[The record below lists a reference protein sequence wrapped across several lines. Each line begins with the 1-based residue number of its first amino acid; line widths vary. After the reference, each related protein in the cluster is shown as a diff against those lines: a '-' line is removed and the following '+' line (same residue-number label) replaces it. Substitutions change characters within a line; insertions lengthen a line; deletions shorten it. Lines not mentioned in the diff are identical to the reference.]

1 MEAKKMKILEA
12 LQMQPLSE
20 EEKASRHIL
29 GRLYGPIATTKEKT
43 RNGRGYNKE
52 LWEKALSDEIFREK
66 IANKSLFLE
75 LGHPLDREET
85 DMEKVCACIP
95 EMPKIVD
102 GDLYAYVDIL
112 DTNNGRL
119 LKTLCDYGFVPG
131 ISSRGSGDIMS
142 NDEVDPETFF
152 LETWDIVQLPAVK
165 KARLSV
171 CESLGKK
178 TLTMA
183 LRESLEKASAEEQA
197 EMKDTLNKLNI
208 SLSEEVDPEVPFA
221 PDPVEEDNTLLE
233 ETNGIEEGIFD
244 KFKKNKQIKSKRNE
258 LERRYGLYNRAGRM
272 VYGPFD
278 NEVLAELELK
288 DLTKFSD
295 ARFND
300 LSVKELTE
308 DDYKKYVK
316 ESLKE
321 AADDEAEVEETPET
335 ENEAYTVKEMI
346 KQLQDFD
353 DKLDLEFKPIVIE
366 DKEYEITALEFDDS
380 EEGKIVVNINYNI
393 PEVEET
399 EEEDNKL
406 PEEENPEVEIE
417 VSSEEEPAP
426 EGEVE
431 KSEEAVDDGD
441 DEVFESLKE
450 MVRQKDLLENEVRD
464 LKNQKTVSD
473 AEVKGLK
480 EELERYKSGFMRV
493 SELASKSTTLSKEVK
508 SLKEQLE
515 VKTSKINDL
524 QAKIKTHTSLTESVN
539 ANEAKVK
546 SLTERLVAVQT
557 AAEKSEEEL
566 RSKLEESR
574 KAVQQNANVAKKYK
588 AQYTAVLER
597 YIASKASMLG
607 VRPTDITS
615 RLGESY
621 TLDNIDKVCEDL
633 LDMGRPAFRLGLGQ
647 PKVKINE
654 SKVPAQKAQPLDPA
668 NGYEIDDD
676 LLILAGLK

>member
-1 MEAKKMKILEA
+1 MEAKKVKILEA

-165 KARLSV
+165 KARLAM
-171 CESLGKK
+171 CESLGNK

-183 LRESLEKASAEEQA
+183 LRESLEKASAEEQ
-197 EMKDTLNKLNI
+197 EEIKDTLSKLNI
-208 SLSEEVDPEVPFA
+208 TLGEEAVEPEDIRVVDEYS
-221 PDPVEEDNTLLE
+221 DLLLE
-233 ETNGIEEGIFD
+233 ETDEEEVVEDEAIEEEPIET
-244 KFKKNKQIKSKRNE
+244 SE
-258 LERRYGLYNRAGRM
+258 E
-272 VYGPFD
+272 
-278 NEVLAELELK
+278 
-288 DLTKFSD
+288 T
-295 ARFND
+295 
-300 LSVKELTE
+300 
-308 DDYKKYVK
+308 
-316 ESLKE
+316 
-321 AADDEAEVEETPET
+321 DEEEVEE
-335 ENEAYTVKEMI
+335 NNGYTVKALI
-346 KQLQDFD
+346 KSLEDYED
-353 DKLDLEFKPIVIE
+353 DLNIEFKPIVIDE
-366 DKEYEITALEFDDS
+366 KEYEITSLEFDDS
-380 EEGKIVVNINYNI
+380 EDGKVVVSIGYNL

-406 PEEENPEVEIE
+406 PEDENPEVEIE
-417 VSSEEEPAP
+417 VNSEEEPIA
-426 EGEVE
+426 EEEVE
-431 KSEEAVDDGD
+431 DSEEAVDDGD
-441 DEVFESLKE
+441 EEVFESLKE

-480 EELERYKSGFMRV
+480 EELEKYKSGFMRV
-493 SELASKSTTLSKEVK
+493 SELASKSTRLEKEVK
-508 SLKEQLE
+508 SLNEQL
-515 VKTSKINDL
+515 VAKDTNLKDL
-524 QAKIKTHTSLTESVN
+524 QTKIEKQTRLTESRN

-546 SLTERLVAVQT
+546 ALTEKLVAVQT
-557 AAEKSEEEL
+557 EAENTEKDFNK
-566 RSKLEESR
+566 KLEESR
-574 KAVQQNANVAKKYK
+574 NAAQKNAKVAKAYKSKYE
-588 AQYTAVLER
+588 AVLER
-597 YIASKASMLG
+597 YVTSKANMLG
-607 VRPTDITS
+607 VRTTDITS
-615 RLGESY
+615 RLAESY
-621 TLDNIDKVCEDL
+621 TLDDIDQVCEDL
-633 LDMGRPAFRLGLGQ
+633 LDMGRPAFGLGLGK

-654 SKVPAQKAQPLDPA
+654 SKSINKNVNKPLDPN

>member
-165 KARLSV
+165 KARLAV
-171 CESLGKK
+171 CESLGSK

-183 LRESLEKASAEEQA
+183 LRESLEKASDEERA
-197 EMKDTLNKLNI
+197 EMKETLDKLNI
-208 SLSEEVDPEVPFA
+208 SLEEATDSDEEVE
-221 PDPVEEDNTLLE
+221 
-233 ETNGIEEGIFD
+233 
-244 KFKKNKQIKSKRNE
+244 
-258 LERRYGLYNRAGRM
+258 
-272 VYGPFD
+272 
-278 NEVLAELELK
+278 
-288 DLTKFSD
+288 
-295 ARFND
+295 
-300 LSVKELTE
+300 
-308 DDYKKYVK
+308 
-316 ESLKE
+316 
-321 AADDEAEVEETPET
+321 EVEETEEVSDEATEET
-335 ENEAYTVKEMI
+335 PDEEVEDIADDEDEEIEEVSEE
-346 KQLQDFD
+346 DFE
-353 DKLDLEFKPIVIE
+353 KLDVNTVGDLIAVLQEYPEDLSLEFKPIVIE
-366 DKEYEITALEFDDS
+366 DQELQVNALDWDDS
-380 EEGKIVVNINYNI
+380 EEGKLVVEVNYNL
-393 PEVEET
+393 P

-406 PEEENPEVEIE
+406 PEDENPEVDVE
-417 VSSEEEPAP
+417 VSSDEEPAP
-426 EGEVE
+426 NEEVE
-431 KSEEAVDDGD
+431 ESDEAVDDGE

-450 MVRQKDLLENEVRD
+450 MVRQKDELDKEVRD

-480 EELERYKSGFMRV
+480 EQLERYKTGFMRV
-493 SELASKSTTLSKEVK
+493 SELASKSTALDKEVK

-515 VKTSKINDL
+515 SKDSTISDL
-524 QAKIKTHTSLTESVN
+524 QTKIKTHTSLTESTN
-539 ANEAKVK
+539 ADKAKVK
-546 SLTERLVAVQT
+546 ALTEKLVAVQT
-557 AAEKSEEEL
+557 EAEKSEEDL
-566 RSKLEESR
+566 RSKLTESK
-574 KAVQQNANVAKKYK
+574 KAAQHNANVAKKYK
-588 AQYTAVLER
+588 ERCNALVER
-597 YIASKASMLG
+597 YIATKAGMLG

-615 RLGESY
+615 RLTENY
-621 TLDNIDKVCEDL
+621 TLDDIDKVCDDL
-633 LDMGRPAFRLGLGQ
+633 LNMGRPAFGLGLGK
-647 PKVKINE
+647 PKVTINE
-654 SKVPAQKAQPLDPA
+654 SKTPAPKAKSIDPN